1 MMVPDEPQEQEEA
14 VEAPE
19 IHPDQE
25 SLEVPGPPVTVAEGE
40 AEALP
45 EADEYKPQG
54 EELVVSQDRTVFE
67 VMDAHDIEQMID
79 SMQGRLL
86 DVSLYDFESGG
97 QRMVELSWKG
107 VRECVHA
114 MHETGKCRIGI
125 QPETLQTSTVVDE
138 GETWYEAAVFAK
150 DEYSGL
156 GFFGFAREPKMM
168 KRRDKPPTLD
178 KFAKTKAINK
188 AQRNALRMFVPEK
201 LAQTLIAQFRKD
213 ENRIKKLRGGGP
225 MVGAVAELPP
235 VVDTDEGKA
244 LIREIDGLWDAIRA
258 TDGFAATMTP
268 AHFFAYKTR
277 AEAQNPDDPED
288 VSRLEQFRDTLV
300 QTLEIVRKKAEA
312 VDA

>member
-45 EADEYKPQG
+45 EADEFKPSG

-107 VRECVHA
+107 VRECIHA

-125 QPETLQTSTVVDE
+125 QPETLQTQTVVDD
-138 GETWYEAAVFAK
+138 GDTYYEAAVFAK

-213 ENRIKKLRGGGP
+213 ENRIKKLRVDPRDRRAVGRDQGDGWVRGDYDAGAFLRVQDAGGGAEP
-225 MVGAVAELPP
+225 GRSGGRVEVGAVPGHVGAD
-235 VVDTDEGKA
+235 VGD
-244 LIREIDGLWDAIRA
+244 
-258 TDGFAATMTP
+258 
-268 AHFFAYKTR
+268 R
-277 AEAQNPDDPED
+277 AEEGGGRRCLTGRC
-288 VSRLEQFRDTLV
+288 S
-300 QTLEIVRKKAEA
+300 
-312 VDA
+312 